1 MRKELQFRDFRRTGA
16 VMLARRGVS
25 VFQIAALAGW
35 KITHT
40 QRIIETYVPLDEH
53 MATAAIRAWAAS
65 ESA

>member
-1 MRKELQFRDFRRTGA
+1 
-16 VMLARRGVS
+16 MLARRGVS

>member
-1 MRKELQFRDFRRTGA
+1 
-16 VMLARRGVS
+16 MLARRGVS

-40 QRIIETYVPLDEH
+40 QRIIESYVPLDEH
-53 MATAAIRAWAAS
+53 MTTATIRPWAAS

>member
-1 MRKELQFRDFRRTGA
+1 MRKELQFRDLHRTGA